1 MNRWLRV
8 ATAAAAACLLAG
20 CVSWMLA
27 AEDRK
32 FLCRAAVEEKS
43 GGLQFKP
50 NPFSNPGGP
59 LTGSAGGALHGA
71 IAGAA
76 QGAVGAGM
84 GAILFAPVGAIAGAA
99 CAAAAAAHPTADADF
114 RRILDAADARIFKR
128 TLEAALN
135 RERDE
140 CREVRAGATAT
151 APSPD
156 GIVAIEKLA
165 IMMGCLTGN
174 QTYVVYARYRTF
186 ATNSGRVLS
195 EGESM
200 CEMTSFR
207 DVDDWFAHPRE
218 AQEEIEG
225 TLAKTGKHIA
235 EVVLADSNYGR
246 CMLRSKDSGE
256 IVERR

>member
-1 MNRWLRV
+1 
-8 ATAAAAACLLAG
+8 
-20 CVSWMLA
+20 MLA

-43 GGLQFKP
+43 GGLQIRP

-59 LTGSAGGALHGA
+59 LTGSAVTALDGLTYGGALGV
-71 IAGAA
+71 AG
-76 QGAVGAGM
+76 GAGV
-84 GAILFAPVGAIAGAA
+84 GAILAAPVGAIVGAA
-99 CAAAAAAHPTADADF
+99 CASAAAAHPTADADF
-114 RRILDAADARIFKR
+114 RRILDAADAGVFKR
-128 TLEAALN
+128 TLETALN

-140 CREVRAGATAT
+140 CRDVRAGATAT

-174 QTYVVYARYRTF
+174 QTYVVYAQYRTF
-186 ATNSGRVLS
+186 ATNTGRVLS
-195 EGESM
+195 EGGSI

-207 DVDDWFAHPRE
+207 DVDDWFAHPGE

-225 TLAKTGKHIA
+225 TLAKMGMHIA
-235 EVVLADSNYGR
+235 EVVLAESTYGR